1 MPNWIQIV
9 CTRTRNIAL
18 AKDIFKHEKNRQESV
33 IFFSR
38 VTQQEVNSWDLHDLH
53 IFLVVAFEFV
63 ERYVFT
69 YNVINRLQNFE
80 QKIAYLKSAQNRKKI

>member
-1 MPNWIQIV
+1 M
-9 CTRTRNIAL
+9 L
-18 AKDIFKHEKNRQESV
+18 
-33 IFFSR
+33 FFSR

-69 YNVINRLQNFE
+69 YNVVNRLQNFE
-80 QKIAYLKSAQNRKKI
+80 QKIAYYLKSAQNRKKKF